1 MEVLVGVVALLVA
14 LWQLNLQKK
23 EIVRT
28 GKVSTLVHM
37 ATVVKDKIDR
47 YEKIIAEQKGKQ
59 AKWKSLADRVN
70 NELRPLL
77 DKLNKDILET
87 TSSYDVSLTLRDT
100 REITTQ
106 KIDMAEC

>member
-37 ATVVKDKIDR
+37 ATVIKDKIDR
-47 YEKIIAEQKGKQ
+47 YEKIIAEQKEKR

-77 DKLNKDILET
+77 DKLNKDILDT
-87 TSSYDVSLTLRDT
+87 TSSYDVSLTLRDA